1 MLQASHLY
9 CLRGD
14 HLVFRDISFEL
25 GAGEWMT
32 VLGANGS
39 GKSSLLR
46 LLAGLVL
53 PLLGSVHWQGRDI
66 AMLRAEYQPH
76 MLYIGHQNG
85 LKPELTVMEN
95 LYLGGCLAGY
105 GITPMQTRAALRAVG
120 LDSRARTPARV
131 LSQGQQRRLALARLW
146 LAPQVLWL
154 LDEPFAALDAD
165 SCAVVRQRLEQ
176 HVTEGGMLVLSAHQ
190 PPALAVGNG
199 RQLQLGRAE
208 QMEALQP

>member
-32 VLGANGS
+32 VLGPNGS

-46 LLAGLVL
+46 LLAGLAV
-53 PLLGSVHWQGRDI
+53 PLSGSVQWRGRDI
-66 AMLRAEYQPH
+66 ATLRAEYQPH

-95 LYLGGCLAGY
+95 LYLSACLAGY
-105 GITPMQTRAALRAVG
+105 GITPMQTRSALRAVG

-154 LDEPFAALDAD
+154 LDEPFAALDAA
-165 SCAVVRQRLEQ
+165 SCVMVTQRLEQ
-176 HVTEGGMLVLSAHQ
+176 HLAEGGLLVLSAHQ
-190 PPALAVGNG
+190 PPPFAAGG
-199 RQLQLGRAE
+199 GQQLQLGH
-208 QMEALQP
+208 MEALVP